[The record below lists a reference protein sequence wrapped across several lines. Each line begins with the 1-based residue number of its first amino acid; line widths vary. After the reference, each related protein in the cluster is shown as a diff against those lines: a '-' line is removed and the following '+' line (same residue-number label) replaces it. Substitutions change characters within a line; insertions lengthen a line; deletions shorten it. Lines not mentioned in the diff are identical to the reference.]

1 VRRGYSTSLRVR
13 AIFLNSLVM
22 TLFVLGLANSA
33 GRANLPTSDALT
45 GLPLIPATDS
55 GAAAGNE
62 PSTMPASPV
71 CNSKMQ
77 AVFYRLYNINVD
89 ATVAWYSSHL
99 AGFKKAQGY
108 ASQRSQTVFYN
119 SDGTILVFVTGQSG
133 AARENTNAF
142 SVAYEKF
149 QPGLN
154 EKTIS
159 SVVQEKIVC
168 Q

>member
-1 VRRGYSTSLRVR
+1 MKT
-13 AIFLNSLVM
+13 
-22 TLFVLGLANSA
+22 TLLIVTMLALGLANSA
-33 GRANLPTSDALT
+33 GQGKLLTSDALT
-45 GLPLIPATDS
+45 GLPLIPASDS
-55 GAAAGNE
+55 GTAAGNQ
-62 PSTMPASPV
+62 PSAMPASPV

-77 AVFYRLYNINVD
+77 AVFYRLYNIKVD

-99 AGFKKAQGY
+99 TGFKKFQGF

-133 AARENTNAF
+133 AAGENTNAF
-142 SVAYEKF
+142 SVAYERF
-149 QPGLN
+149 QPGLS

-159 SVVQEKIVC
+159 SVTQGKIVC